1 MWSGYYYM
9 HMPCLLFILA
19 AVQVTVW
26 KMAVS
31 NILRPCLWRFIT
43 LHHDPLAQQTS
54 CLKCLSG
61 LTLRVWIPE
70 FVCYVICLRER
81 CGLSFFFLPPLP
93 AFNSMHVPE
102 VVCLHKSMYPLQISL
117 WSAEWRFRLRW
128 ICMVFELGHVQIGKK
143 KIDSHVLC
151 TCPSGSE
158 RLWKHVV
165 STSQTTAAS
174 CFICGLCRYFCVRL
188 KVVAYCMHMLCI
200 NNFAPQA
207 FADSVNN

>member
-1 MWSGYYYM
+1 MWSGYYRM
-9 HMPCLLFILA
+9 HMQCLLFILT

-26 KMAVS
+26 KMAAS

-61 LTLRVWIPE
+61 LTPRVWIPE

-81 CGLSFFFLPPLP
+81 CGLSFFFFSPLFLLSTP
-93 AFNSMHVPE
+93 CTYLRLSVFINQCIRCRFH
-102 VVCLHKSMYPLQISL
+102 CDLQSGDSDFDGFAWFL
-117 WSAEWRFRLRW
+117 NWD
-128 ICMVFELGHVQIGKK
+128 VQIGEK

-158 RLWKHVV
+158 RLWKHIV
-165 STSQTTAAS
+165 STSQTAAAS
-174 CFICGLCRYFCVRL
+174 CFICGLCRYFVCV
-188 KVVAYCMHMLCI
+188 YT
-200 NNFAPQA
+200 
-207 FADSVNN
+207 

>member
-1 MWSGYYYM
+1 MWSGYYCM

-26 KMAVS
+26 KMALS

-81 CGLSFFFLPPLP
+81 CGLSFFFPPPPLP

-128 ICMVFELGHVQIGKK
+128 ICMVFELGRANREEKNRFPCLVHL
-143 KIDSHVLC
+143 S
-151 TCPSGSE
+151 
-158 RLWKHVV
+158 LWFREVMK
-165 STSQTTAAS
+165 TR
-174 CFICGLCRYFCVRL
+174 CFYFTDHCCKLLYLWFV
-188 KVVAYCMHMLCI
+188 
-200 NNFAPQA
+200 
-207 FADSVNN
+207 